1 VVSLGIAYIRIVV
14 EPIHF
19 RAMDDADGPRVA
31 KLFYERL
38 FTEDVI
44 TLDAIPYALDYAVAE
59 LRNSGVSPERW
70 ATFIHMG
77 A

>member
-1 VVSLGIAYIRIVV
+1 M
-14 EPIHF
+14 E
-19 RAMDDADGPRVA
+19 DADGPRVA

-38 FTEDVI
+38 FAEEVI
-44 TLDAIPYALDYAVAE
+44 TLDAIPHALDYAVSE
-59 LRNSGVSPERW
+59 LRKSGVPPKRW

>member
-1 VVSLGIAYIRIVV
+1 MEDS
-14 EPIHF
+14 
-19 RAMDDADGPRVA
+19 DGPQVA

-38 FTEDVI
+38 FAEDVI
-44 TLDAIPYALDYAVAE
+44 TLNTIPYALDYAVSE
-59 LRNSGVSPERW
+59 LRKSGVSPMRW

>member
-1 VVSLGIAYIRIVV
+1 
-14 EPIHF
+14 
-19 RAMDDADGPRVA
+19 MDDVDGPQVA

-38 FTEDVI
+38 FAEDVI
-44 TLDAIPYALDYAVAE
+44 TLDAIPYALDYAVSE
-59 LRNSGVSPERW
+59 LRKSGVPPKRW

>member
-1 VVSLGIAYIRIVV
+1 MEDV
-14 EPIHF
+14 
-19 RAMDDADGPRVA
+19 DGPSVA

-38 FTEDVI
+38 FAEEVI
-44 TLDAIPYALDYAVAE
+44 TLNAIPYALDYAVSE
-59 LRNSGVSPERW
+59 LRKHGVPPKRW